1 MDTKTDASIR
11 KAFREYIPE
20 TTKIII
26 AQRTA
31 SVEDADRIIVMEG
44 GTINDVGTH
53 QELLA
58 RNKIYSEIYTSQNK
72 AGDKMNKKS
81 GRSSIVL
88 RLLKLIKEF
97 YPVMMPVTTSASF
110 SARS

>member
-1 MDTKTDASIR
+1 MQVSAERFVNT
-11 KAFREYIPE
+11 FRRPQ
-20 TTKIII
+20 III

-53 QELLA
+53 QELLS

-72 AGDKMNKKS
+72 AGDKD
-81 GRSSIVL
+81 
-88 RLLKLIKEF
+88 E
-97 YPVMMPVTTSASF
+97 
-110 SARS
+110 